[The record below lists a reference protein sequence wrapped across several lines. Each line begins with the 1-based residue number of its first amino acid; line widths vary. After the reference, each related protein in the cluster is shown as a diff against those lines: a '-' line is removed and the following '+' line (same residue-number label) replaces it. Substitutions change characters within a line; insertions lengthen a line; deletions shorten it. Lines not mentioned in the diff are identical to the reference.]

1 MARPNRGGWYDAAA
15 DMGGSSDAEL
25 QKLRASLVVTNKSV
39 VTLKDE
45 LGAMKKAK
53 AELEA
58 ELETLS
64 QALFEEANKMVADE
78 RKKRAEK
85 EDEAREA
92 IEEREALRK
101 LVKLME
107 AEKAHS
113 ANSNG
118 ASGKEVR
125 NHVAEGD
132 ATDATEQGPI
142 PGGFPAGDSQVTGE
156 RHFPHSFA
164 LLTSLALADTNAS
177 GPKPSREEDLA
188 ELMKRMEAD
197 FGPLPHP

>member
-1 MARPNRGGWYDAAA
+1 
-15 DMGGSSDAEL
+15 
-25 QKLRASLVVTNKSV
+25 
-39 VTLKDE
+39 
-45 LGAMKKAK
+45 MKKAK

-107 AEKAHS
+107 AEKAAGRRAS
-113 ANSNG
+113 SDTTMTAVD
-118 ASGKEVR
+118 SGKDVSR
-125 NHVAEGD
+125 NHMGDDRD
-132 ATDATEQGPI
+132 ATDREETSV
-142 PGGFPAGDSQVTGE
+142 PGGFPAGQDSQVWLGE
-156 RHFPHSFA
+156 CISLSASPH
-164 LLTSLALADTNAS
+164 
-177 GPKPSREEDLA
+177 G
-188 ELMKRMEAD
+188 
-197 FGPLPHP
+197 